1 MMIHIPRPLGTLKF
15 LGAWLVPWRPA
26 FGVRAAGSNL
36 AFFVHHR
43 DTIGRH
49 IAKYGTHEPL
59 VTRWMAEFLS
69 AAPRGIAID
78 IGANLGWHAVHAA
91 RHPNVET
98 LVAFEPD
105 PFNAWLLERNLAE
118 NGIENVIVENRA
130 VGAAPGVAKLHRY
143 KGANYGRHSIAAD
156 HGYGSRSVPVTD
168 LDGALAALGL
178 AGRPVSLI
186 KIDVEGYEP
195 AVVEGASG
203 TLGRTDALIVE
214 YSPDLS
220 RAGGLSTNDM
230 MQRLQAAGFAPFV
243 LLPDSGTTRT
253 DAGELARLDGNT
265 DVIWVKSARLGAL
278 AHGMNERSR
287 GSMSLLD
294 IAEKNKRVVKAL

>member
-1 MMIHIPRPLGTLKF
+1 M
-15 LGAWLVPWRPA
+15 PWRPA
-26 FGVRAAGSNL
+26 FGVRAAGSDL

-78 IGANLGWHAVHAA
+78 IGANLGWHAAA
-91 RHPNVET
+91 R
-98 LVAFEPD
+98 
-105 PFNAWLLERNLAE
+105 
-118 NGIENVIVENRA
+118 
-130 VGAAPGVAKLHRY
+130 GAASQCRDRWWPSSPIRSMPGCWNAISRKTASTTSSSKTARSVPRQAWPKLHRY

-178 AGRPVSLI
+178 ADRPVSLI

-195 AVVEGASG
+195 AVIDRRRAARWS
-203 TLGRTDALIVE
+203 RTDALIVE
-214 YSPDLS
+214 YSPDSAAPAAS
-220 RAGGLSTNDM
+220 R
-230 MQRLQAAGFAPFV
+230 P
-243 LLPDSGTTRT
+243 RT
-253 DAGELARLDGNT
+253 
-265 DVIWVKSARLGAL
+265 
-278 AHGMNERSR
+278 
-287 GSMSLLD
+287 
-294 IAEKNKRVVKAL
+294 